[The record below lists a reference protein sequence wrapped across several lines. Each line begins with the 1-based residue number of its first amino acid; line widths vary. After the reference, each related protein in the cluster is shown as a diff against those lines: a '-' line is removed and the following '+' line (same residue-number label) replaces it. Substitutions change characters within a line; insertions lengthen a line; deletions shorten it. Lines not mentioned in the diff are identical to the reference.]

1 MARSHPDRN
10 TVHGGDPPA
19 DIASAP
25 LHRSYESEHAQR
37 PRSTWQRPRATS
49 RTPSHAPRGEGHERP
64 QPHVQTQRTSRSRPA
79 SSGEQKVPEIG
90 CQERAARWAML
101 EPWQRD
107 GHCAAGK
114 PPLGRYGRCQ
124 AVLSVL
130 DVRFTH
136 LLFEHRREG
145 QSREALLGASS
156 KSLSFK
162 IGPMVADLPCETRK
176 QGTLSRSICTHKQR

>member
-1 MARSHPDRN
+1 MGHARAMAEGWALRR
-10 TVHGGDPPA
+10 
-19 DIASAP
+19 
-25 LHRSYESEHAQR
+25 RK
-37 PRSTWQRPRATS
+37 TS
-49 RTPSHAPRGEGHERP
+49 FG
-64 QPHVQTQRTSRSRPA
+64 
-79 SSGEQKVPEIG
+79 KVWKVG
-90 CQERAARWAML
+90 
-101 EPWQRD
+101 
-107 GHCAAGK
+107 
-114 PPLGRYGRCQ
+114 Q

>member
-1 MARSHPDRN
+1 MLLTEFLKPFNYFFKREFGFVLYFQEFVWQVIELKS
-10 TVHGGDPPA
+10 
-19 DIASAP
+19 SATY
-25 LHRSYESEHAQR
+25 S
-37 PRSTWQRPRATS
+37 
-49 RTPSHAPRGEGHERP
+49 
-64 QPHVQTQRTSRSRPA
+64 VDA

-156 KSLSFK
+156 KSLPAK
-162 IGPMVADLPCETRK
+162 VGPVAAYLLCKSLEH
-176 QGTLSRSICTHKQR
+176 GTLSRSICTHKQR